1 MSMSPLISGLRRIIT
16 ERLTIG
22 EPMSRHTS
30 WRIGGPAEIFC
41 QVNNLEELSAVTDLF
56 RLHRVPWRVLGGG
69 TNILV
74 ADQGLAGAVVKLG
87 SSFRRTVWD
96 GTVARAG
103 AGVFLSRLSRQALD
117 HSLSGLEF
125 AAGIPGTLGGA
136 VVGNAGTPLGSM
148 SDIVK
153 EVVVLEP
160 GRSVRRLG
168 RGEIGFE
175 YRGSDLKKH
184 NWTVLEAVL
193 ELVSGSSGEIRH
205 QMETELEARRR
216 KQPWQFP
223 CAGSVFKNPSGDHAG
238 RLIEAVGLK
247 GVRRGDAQ
255 FSEVHANFIVN
266 LGQASAQD
274 VLGLIQDA
282 KNLVLER
289 FGVHLEEEILYWG

>member
-136 VVGNAGTPLGSM
+136 VAGNAGTPLGSM